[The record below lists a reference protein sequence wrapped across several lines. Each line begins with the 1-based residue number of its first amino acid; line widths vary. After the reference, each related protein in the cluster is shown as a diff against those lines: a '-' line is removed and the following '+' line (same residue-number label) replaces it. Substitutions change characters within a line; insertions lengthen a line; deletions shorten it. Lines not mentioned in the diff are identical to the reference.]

1 MAGAALAWRGT
12 FPGTVLQI
20 DSLSGKQQQ
29 ALLSKPSLDNAA
41 LEANLSAGQCLPKPI
56 LVDGQ
61 KFLILPLTLKPQII
75 SPWQQ
80 GDKEK
85 ADKDDISDGRRYTQA
100 MGSCIRTR
108 FTSASLHQ
116 RQVSLWVASPLLSPH
131 SCFPLIQDFNILFSP
146 PMTCKT

>member
-12 FPGTVLQI
+12 FPGKVLQI

-29 ALLSKPSLDNAA
+29 ALLSKPSLDNTA

-85 ADKDDISDGRRYTQA
+85 ADKDGISDGRRYTQA

-116 RQVSLWVASPLLSPH
+116 RQVPLPAHSCRPTLASLLSKT
-131 SCFPLIQDFNILFSP
+131 FNILFSP
-146 PMTCKT
+146 SMTCKT

>member
-29 ALLSKPSLDNAA
+29 ALLSKPSLDNTA

-61 KFLILPLTLKPQII
+61 KFHVLPLTLKPQNIL
-75 SPWQQ
+75 PWQQ

-85 ADKDDISDGRRYTQA
+85 ADKDGISDGRRYTQA

-108 FTSASLHQ
+108 FTSTSLHQ
-116 RQVSLWVASPLLSPH
+116 RQVPLPAHSCRPTLASLLSKTLTSSSPLL
-131 SCFPLIQDFNILFSP
+131 
-146 PMTCKT
+146 